1 MKSLDELKAIKE
13 KTQREIS
20 LRKEHHNAVKVLIG
34 MATCGIEAGARDVLN
49 AFVNEIVKQDIKDVI
64 VTQTGCIGLC
74 EYEPVV
80 EIEIPNEPKVTYI
93 NMTPEKAV
101 KVVNEHIINKNVVT
115 DYTVGSA
122 NR

>member
-13 KTQREIS
+13 KTQREVS
-20 LRKEHHNAVKVLIG
+20 LRKEHNNAVKVLVG

-49 AFVNEIVKQDIKDVI
+49 AFVDEVTKKDIENVVI
-64 VTQTGCIGLC
+64 TQTGCVGLC

-80 EIEIPNEPKVTYI
+80 EIEVPGNPKVTYI

-101 KVVNEHIINKNVVT
+101 KVIEEHIINNNIVAE
-115 DYTVGSA
+115 YTIGSK
-122 NR
+122 R